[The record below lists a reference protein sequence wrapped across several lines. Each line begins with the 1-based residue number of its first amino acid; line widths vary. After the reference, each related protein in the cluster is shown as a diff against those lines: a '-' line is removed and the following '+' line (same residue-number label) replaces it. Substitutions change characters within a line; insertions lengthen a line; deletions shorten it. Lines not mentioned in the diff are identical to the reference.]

1 MSPRPA
7 VYQREQVELKRT
19 SIRRRQTGEQARPGR
34 GTRSDAHDSMNRRGA
49 QRDGGSVARAGAGSL
64 KKQGR
69 AGKERRTTSGR
80 PKNGDLRDADAGAG
94 RDPFGGVVRSGPSR
108 ERAALR
114 LCSGCGVWPGRTQLP
129 VVQRWAAGRAAPA
142 TWGSR
147 VPPHPHDRPHLRARQ
162 RASSALQHDRDPARQ
177 PACCACTRRS
187 FRRAASRLAVSQL
200 SLHGSSS
207 R

>member
-94 RDPFGGVVRSGPSR
+94 RDPFGGSSDRGHR
-108 ERAALR
+108 GKGR
-114 LCSGCGVWPGRTQLP
+114 L
-129 VVQRWAAGRAAPA
+129 
-142 TWGSR
+142 
-147 VPPHPHDRPHLRARQ
+147 
-162 RASSALQHDRDPARQ
+162 
-177 PACCACTRRS
+177 
-187 FRRAASRLAVSQL
+187 
-200 SLHGSSS
+200 
-207 R
+207 